1 MKALNA
7 QQLAFILDIKKEDA
21 RARMCN
27 AWCKE
32 KGIPNEK
39 DDGGP
44 KVAGAKRSKSKKIED
59 PYPLEM
65 EIEVLARQLNIPT
78 LQQMVDDI
86 RENYLTRPATRR
98 YILQLYPEK
107 KILSGEADGKTY
119 PIPVD
124 LPPALKSMLPTETIK
139 TIYNAWINGFKTIRM
154 EPKISV
160 DRKSVGW

>member
-1 MKALNA
+1 MNSLNA

-27 AWCKE
+27 AWCKAHGIE
-32 KGIPNEK
+32 KTGFKKTQIAK
-39 DDGGP
+39 TDRTKGK
-44 KVAGAKRSKSKKIED
+44 KVVD
-59 PYPLEM
+59 PYPHDM
-65 EIEVLARQLNIPT
+65 SIGMLAEQLNLPT
-78 LQQMVDDI
+78 LQSMVDDI
-86 RENYLTRPATRR
+86 RDNYLNRPATRR

>member
-1 MKALNA
+1 MTSLNA

-27 AWCKE
+27 AWSKE
-32 KGIPNEK
+32 KGLPK
-39 DDGGP
+39 SDAW
-44 KVAGAKRSKSKKIED
+44 KVAVPGAKRSKSKKIED

-65 EIEVLARQLNIPT
+65 EIGVLARQLNIPT

-86 RENYLTRPATRR
+86 RKNYLTRPATRR

-139 TIYNAWINGFKTIRM
+139 TIYNAWINGFKTIQM
-154 EPKISV
+154 DPKISV

>member
-1 MKALNA
+1 MKALNS

-27 AWCKE
+27 AWAKE
-32 KGIPNEK
+32 KGIEK
-39 DDGGP
+39 NDAW
-44 KVAGAKRSKSKKIED
+44 KVAVPGAKRSKSKKIED

-139 TIYNAWINGFKTIRM
+139 TIYNAWTNGFKTIRM